1 MEKNIEPI
9 SEKKDMHTGD
19 VASPSL
25 KENSSQLESTRDLI
39 MGAANTNEGRGLG
52 SGLFGSAKVTPSCFF
67 WLVLFSIHAGLSKTY
82 LLFIRFLRLFG
93 SLRNQAVV

>member
-25 KENSSQLESTRDLI
+25 MEKNIEPLEYQGPNYGCR
-39 MGAANTNEGRGLG
+39 
-52 SGLFGSAKVTPSCFF
+52 K
-67 WLVLFSIHAGLSKTY
+67 Y
-82 LLFIRFLRLFG
+82 
-93 SLRNQAVV
+93 